1 MKMRVVFAMA
11 VLAGA
16 FVFMRQ
22 ARGQATAEPR
32 WIWGSEQSKD
42 NEIFYFRKTF
52 ETFIEN
58 KRDDVKAATLWGTC
72 DNEMVV
78 YVNGKK
84 VAQSTTWER
93 ATVVDVLK
101 VLEPGRN
108 TIAVKAKNTDGIAG
122 LILRLTIT
130 KSDGKKLVAVTDN
143 TWKVTDSTEKG
154 WDARAYDDTAWKPV
168 HVVGNLGM
176 QPWGNLPGSDGR
188 ITAQATPAEELTTLP
203 GFKIE
208 LLYSV
213 PKAEQGSW
221 VSMTSD
227 PKGRLIVSGQDGPMF
242 RVTPGERA
250 SDIKIEPINLPIG
263 HAQGLLWA
271 NDSLYVTVNGR
282 GIGGNGSGLYR
293 LRDTDGDDQ
302 FDKLE
307 TLIKINGAGEHG
319 PHATR
324 IGPDGK
330 IYLVAGNFTKS
341 PAKSPTSPHHNYAED
356 LLLPRNPDGGGHD
369 PNIMAPGGT
378 ISRADPDGKNWE
390 LFCAGLRNTYD
401 IDFNDDGELFTFDSD
416 MEWDTGTPWY
426 RPIRVNLAVSGGEY
440 GWRNGTGKW
449 PDYYPDSL
457 GAVVN
462 VGLGSPTGVTFGRG
476 AKFPAKY
483 QQAFFVEDWSYGKIY
498 AVHMTPEGA
507 GYRGWFEPFVQGKAF
522 PVTDMVINKDGAM
535 YITVG
540 GRGTQSGLYRVTYVG
555 TDSTAPA
562 APVKDDNAAQARATR
577 HKLESFQG
585 KMDDGAVSFA
595 WDFLNSQDRYL
606 RYAARAAIEW
616 QPISQWQDKALN
628 ETRPT
633 AAINALVG
641 LIRADAQSPTENY
654 PTNALTKVEYRIL
667 DTSLQPRILEA
678 LARLN
683 LKSLSEE
690 QLLEACRAYGLC
702 FVRLGRPGPEE
713 ARAIAAKLDA
723 LYPAQQ
729 MFVNKEL
736 SQLLAYLNSP
746 NVVAKSM
753 SLLASARTQEE
764 QLHYVLVLRNVREGW
779 TMEQRKAYF
788 SWLALA
794 EKKYTGGASFK
805 RFLQRIREDALKM
818 MNEEDRGKIEAFLKA
833 GEVVEVVKEMKPRQF
848 VRNWQMQDL
857 LPVIDQAT
865 SGRNFERGKETL
877 AVAQCLTCHRF
888 GNEGGATGPD
898 LTGAGNRFSPTDVLE
913 AILLP
918 DKVISDQYQNIEI
931 STKDRDFVVGRIE
944 NEDDQKVVVRTHPLS
959 SDTVVVLKQNI
970 TKRQPSK
977 ISMMPTGLIDILNQD
992 EVLDLIAYIR
1002 SAGDPKDKAFK

>member
-1 MKMRVVFAMA
+1 
-11 VLAGA
+11 
-16 FVFMRQ
+16 
-22 ARGQATAEPR
+22 
-32 WIWGSEQSKD
+32 
-42 NEIFYFRKTF
+42 
-52 ETFIEN
+52 
-58 KRDDVKAATLWGTC
+58 
-72 DNEMVV
+72 
-78 YVNGKK
+78 
-84 VAQSTTWER
+84 
-93 ATVVDVLK
+93 
-101 VLEPGRN
+101 
-108 TIAVKAKNTDGIAG
+108 
-122 LILRLTIT
+122 
-130 KSDGKKLVAVTDN
+130 
-143 TWKVTDSTEKG
+143 
-154 WDARAYDDTAWKPV
+154 
-168 HVVGNLGM
+168 
-176 QPWGNLPGSDGR
+176 
-188 ITAQATPAEELTTLP
+188 LP

-227 PKGRLIVSGQDGPMF
+227 PKGRLIVSGQDGPMY
-242 RVTPGERA
+242 RVTPGQKP
-250 SDIKIEPINLPIG
+250 SDTKVEPINLPIG

-282 GIGGNGSGLYR
+282 GIGGHGSGLYR

-307 TLIKINGAGEHG
+307 TLIKINGSGEHG

-324 IGPDGK
+324 LGPDGK

-341 PAKSPTSPHHNYAED
+341 PAKPPYSPHHNYAED

-369 PNIMAPGGT
+369 PNIMAPGGQ

-401 IDFNDDGELFTFDSD
+401 IDFNEDGELFTFDSD

-462 VGLGSPTGVTFGRG
+462 VGLGSPTGVTFGYG

-483 QQAFFVEDWSYGKIY
+483 QKAFFIEDWSYGKIY
-498 AVHMTPEGA
+498 AVHMTPDGA
-507 GYRGWFEPFVQGKAF
+507 GYRGWFEPFIQGKGF
-522 PVTDMVINKDGAM
+522 PVTDIVISKDGAM
-535 YITVG
+535 YVTVG
-540 GRGTQSGLYRVTYVG
+540 GRGTQSGLYRVSYVG
-555 TDSTAPA
+555 SESTAPA
-562 APVKDDNAAQARATR
+562 AAVKDENAAAARAIR
-577 HKLESFQG
+577 HKLESFHG
-585 KMDDGAVSFA
+585 RMDDGAVSFA
-595 WDFLNSQDRYL
+595 WDYLNSQDRYL
-606 RYAARAAIEW
+606 RYAARLAIEW
-616 QPISQWQDKALN
+616 QPISQWQEKALA

-641 LIRADAQSPTENY
+641 LIRANAQSPTENY
-654 PTNALTKVEYRIL
+654 PTNAQTKVEYRIQ
-667 DTSLQPRILEA
+667 DTSLQSRIIEA
-678 LARLN
+678 LNRLN

-702 FVRLGRPGPEE
+702 FIRLGSPSPDD
-713 ARAIAAKLDA
+713 AKTIAARLDA

-736 SQLLAYLNSP
+736 SQLLVYLNSP
-746 NVVAKSM
+746 NVIAKTM

-764 QLHYVLVLRNVREGW
+764 QLHYVLVLRNVRDGW
-779 TMEQRKAYF
+779 TWEQRKAYF
-788 SWLALA
+788 SWLSLA

-805 RFLQRIREDALKM
+805 RFIQRIREDALRTM
-818 MNEEDRGKIEAFLKA
+818 HDEDRAKIEAFLKA
-833 GEVVEVVKEMKPRQF
+833 GEVVEVVKETKPRQF

-857 LPVIDQAT
+857 LPVIDQAN
-865 SGRNFERGKETL
+865 SGRNFERGKEAL
-877 AVAQCLTCHRF
+877 AAAQCLTCHRF

-898 LTGAGNRFSPTDVLE
+898 LTGAGNRFKPEDVLE

-931 STKDRDFVVGRIE
+931 STRNKDFVVGRIE
-944 NEDDQKVVVRTHPLS
+944 NEDDQKVMVRTHPLS
-959 SDTVVVLKQNI
+959 SETVTVLKKDI
-970 TKRQPSK
+970 TRRQPSK
-977 ISMMPTGLIDILNQD
+977 TSMMPTGLIDILNQD

>member
-1 MKMRVVFAMA
+1 MHLRT
-11 VLAGA
+11 VLAAVVLVGGLVA
-16 FVFMRQ
+16 ARQ
-22 ARGQATAEPR
+22 AHAQATAEPR
-32 WIWGSEQSKD
+32 WIWGAEQSKD
-42 NEIFYFRKTF
+42 NETFLFRKSF

-58 KRDDVKAATLWGTC
+58 NQKDVKSATLWGTC

-78 YVNGKK
+78 YLNGQK
-84 VAQSTTWER
+84 VSENTTWER
-93 ATVVDVLK
+93 VTIVDVTKRLI
-101 VLEPGRN
+101 PGRN
-108 TIAVKAKNTDGIAG
+108 LIAVQGKNTDGIAG
-122 LILRLTIT
+122 LILRLTIN
-130 KSDGKKLVAVTDN
+130 KSDGTKTIAVTDG
-143 TWKVTDSTEKG
+143 TWKVSGSVEKG
-154 WDARAYDDTAWKPV
+154 WETAAYDDAAWRGV
-168 HVVGNLGM
+168 HVIGSLGM
-176 QPWGNLPGSDGR
+176 QPWGNLPGSDGK
-188 ITAQATPAEELTTLP
+188 ITAEATPADQITTLP

-227 PKGRLIVSGQDGPMF
+227 PKGRFIVSGQDGPMY
-242 RVTPGERA
+242 RVTPGEKP
-250 SDIKIEPINLPIG
+250 SDTKVEPINLPIG

-271 NDSLYVTVNGR
+271 HDSLYVTVNGR
-282 GIGGNGSGLYR
+282 GIGGHGSGLYR
-293 LRDTDGDDQ
+293 LRDTDEDDQ

-307 TLIKINGAGEHG
+307 TLIKINGSGEHG

-324 IGPDGK
+324 LGPDGK

-341 PAKSPTSPHHNYAED
+341 PAHPPYSPLHNYAED

-369 PNIMAPGGT
+369 PNIMAPGGQ
-378 ISRADPDGKNWE
+378 ISRADSDGKNWE

-401 IDFNDDGELFTFDSD
+401 IDFNEDGELFTFDSD

-426 RPIRVNLAVSGGEY
+426 RPIRINLAVSGGEY

-462 VGLGSPTGVTFGRG
+462 VGLGSPTGVTFGYG

-483 QQAFFVEDWSYGKIY
+483 QKAFFVEDWSYGKIY
-498 AVHMTPEGA
+498 AVHITPDGA
-507 GYRGWFEPFVQGKAF
+507 GYRGWFEPFVQGKGF
-522 PVTDMVINKDGAM
+522 PVTDIAISKDGAM

-540 GRGTQSGLYRVTYVG
+540 GRGTQSGLYRVSYVG
-555 TDSTAPA
+555 SESTTPA
-562 APVKDDNAAQARATR
+562 EPMKDKNAAAARTIR
-577 HKLESFQG
+577 HKLESFHSR
-585 KMDDGAVSFA
+585 MDDSAVSFA
-595 WDFLNSQDRYL
+595 WDYLNSQDRYL
-606 RYAARAAIEW
+606 RYAARVAIEW
-616 QPISQWQDKALN
+616 QPISQWQEKALN

-633 AAINALVG
+633 AAINGLVG
-641 LIRADAQSPTENY
+641 LIRAIAQSPTENY
-654 PTNALTKVEYRIL
+654 PTNAQTKVEYKIQ
-667 DTSLQPRILEA
+667 DTSLQARIIEA
-678 LARLN
+678 LNRLN

-702 FVRLGRPGPEE
+702 FIRLGQPNQDD
-713 ARAIAAKLDA
+713 AKTIAARFDA

-736 SQLLAYLNSP
+736 SQLLVYLNSP
-746 NVVAKSM
+746 NVIAKSM
-753 SLLASARTQEE
+753 ILLASARTQEE
-764 QLHYVLVLRNVREGW
+764 QLHYVLVLRNVRDGW
-779 TMEQRKAYF
+779 TWEQRKAYF

-805 RFLQRIREDALKM
+805 RFLQRIREDALKT
-818 MNEEDRGKIEAFLKA
+818 MNEEDRSKIEAFLEA
-833 GEVVEVVKEMKPRQF
+833 GEVVEVVKETKPRQF

-857 LPVIDQAT
+857 LPVIDQAN
-865 SGRNFERGKETL
+865 SGRNFERGQEAL

-898 LTGAGNRFSPTDVLE
+898 LTGAGNRFKPEDVLE

-918 DKVISDQYQNIEI
+918 DKVISDQYQNMEI
-931 STKDRDFVVGRIE
+931 STKKKDFIVGRIE
-944 NEDDQKVVVRTHPLS
+944 SEDDQNVVVRTHPLS
-959 SDTVVVLKQNI
+959 SETVTVLKKDI
-970 TKRQPSK
+970 VKRQLSK
-977 ISMMPTGLIDILNQD
+977 TSMMPTGLIDILNQD